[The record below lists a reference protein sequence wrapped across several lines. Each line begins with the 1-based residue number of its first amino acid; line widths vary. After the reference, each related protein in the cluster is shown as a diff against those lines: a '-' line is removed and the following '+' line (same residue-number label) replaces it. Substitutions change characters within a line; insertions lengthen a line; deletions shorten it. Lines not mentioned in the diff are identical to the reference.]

1 MQTNTKPTYSP
12 WSEVAP
18 TGRMLR
24 PQAVAQRLA
33 LSRSQIYQM
42 ISEGRLPPFI
52 KLSNRASAMPEAWL
66 DAFVQERARLSL
78 TMGEMK

>member
-1 MQTNTKPTYSP
+1 
-12 WSEVAP
+12 
-18 TGRMLR
+18 MLR

-66 DAFVQERARLSL
+66 DAFVQHCATVSIKKEAR
-78 TMGEMK
+78 T